1 MNFIDGEKIS
11 DSNKNEIIETN
22 EDETPQE
29 TLDRMYR
36 KINQS
41 LANEV
46 LAEVCEM
53 DPYKFETLVVD
64 LLVKM
69 GYIKT

>member
-29 TLDRMYR
+29 TLDKMYQ

-46 LAEVCEM
+46 LLQKYAKWI
-53 DPYKFETLVVD
+53 YTNLRR
-64 LLVKM
+64 
-69 GYIKT
+69 